1 MRNVQAFLT
10 MYSIIVLMASCRQ
23 DVIVW
28 PSESETAGNA
38 EHGPVTGFYL
48 LNEGNMGSNKCTLD
62 YYDYTNATYTRNIYG
77 NANPDVVKELGDVG
91 NDLQIYGSK
100 LWAVINCS
108 NKVEVMDA
116 ATATRIGQIE
126 IPNCR
131 YIAFDGPY
139 AYITSYAGP
148 VQIDDNYK
156 QLGYVARVDTATLQI
171 TGKCLVGYQPDGIAI
186 LDGYAYVCN
195 SGGYMVNNYETTVS
209 VVNLSSMTEERRIP
223 VAVNLQYAVADRFGQ
238 LWVSSRGDY
247 YDAPASLY
255 WIDRPGSSA
264 IVNELTSPAGG
275 HVAAS
280 AMTLC
285 GDSLYIV
292 GTEFSYVTQETTMT
306 YGIVNVRTHSLVS
319 TNFITDGTDSRIR
332 RPYSVAVNPDNGQM
346 LVADARD
353 YVNPGRL
360 YCFSPDGVRLWD
372 VRTGDIPA
380 HFVFMRRQ

>member
-171 TGKCLVGYQPDGIAI
+171 TDKCLVGYQPDGIAI
-186 LDGYAYVCN
+186 LDGYA
-195 SGGYMVNNYETTVS
+195 
-209 VVNLSSMTEERRIP
+209 
-223 VAVNLQYAVADRFGQ
+223 
-238 LWVSSRGDY
+238 
-247 YDAPASLY
+247 
-255 WIDRPGSSA
+255 
-264 IVNELTSPAGG
+264 
-275 HVAAS
+275 
-280 AMTLC
+280 
-285 GDSLYIV
+285 
-292 GTEFSYVTQETTMT
+292 
-306 YGIVNVRTHSLVS
+306 
-319 TNFITDGTDSRIR
+319 
-332 RPYSVAVNPDNGQM
+332 
-346 LVADARD
+346 
-353 YVNPGRL
+353 
-360 YCFSPDGVRLWD
+360 
-372 VRTGDIPA
+372 
-380 HFVFMRRQ
+380 

>member
-1 MRNVQAFLT
+1 M
-10 MYSIIVLMASCRQ
+10 IVLMASCRQ

-28 PSESETAGNA
+28 PSESETAGDA

-62 YYDYTNATYTRNIYG
+62 FYDYTNATYTRNIYG

-100 LWAVINCS
+100 MWAVINCS

-126 IPNCR
+126 RPNCR

-171 TGKCLVGYQPDGIAI
+171 IDKCLVGYQPDGIAI

-255 WIDRPGSSA
+255 WIDRPGSAA
-264 IVNELTSPAGG
+264 IVTELTNPAGG

-292 GTEFSYVTQETTMT
+292 GTEFSYVTQQTTMT

-332 RPYSVAVNPDNGQM
+332 RPYSVAVNPDNGQI